1 MNKLVGICL
10 GLTLFS
16 STAFGQVTTVDGVG
30 ADKDSAVRDAM
41 RNAVEQVVGTYI
53 DSNTL
58 ISQSRVVEDEIY
70 AKSVGFVTDINILN
84 ELNVNGIYRIKATV
98 DVNTNPNSELVNKIA
113 VIKSLGDPRIGVIVF
128 KVSSTTESGALG
140 REYDEIIEE
149 SVNKKLLNMGFSHV
163 LDANIVSKLRNSSLL
178 NSIYNG
184 DTNLLSDSS
193 SYGVD
198 VLVLAKSNVDATK
211 INLIQGENTIDTQL
225 VRGNALIT
233 GKVIMLA
240 TGNIQATFSVKGQ
253 GVDISE
259 ASAGNKAL
267 LNASDSVASEV
278 ERILRKKAA
287 KAEDSIQI
295 NASVQDY
302 DKLQEFVNALKK
314 IKNVQ
319 SVKVREYQNGKAI
332 IDIDSSLKPHVIYL
346 MVKENS
352 GLNVFNEGI
361 TNNSMEI
368 SVS

>member
-1 MNKLVGICL
+1 MRKYFGTLC
-10 GLTLFS
+10 GLLFLAN
-16 STAFGQVTTVDGVG
+16 TAFAHTTTVDGVG
-30 ADKDSAVRDAM
+30 VDKDSAVKDAM
-41 RNAVEQVVGTYI
+41 RNAVENVVGTYI

-70 AKSVGFVTDINILN
+70 AKSVGFVTDIKVLN
-84 ELNVNGIYRIKATV
+84 ESNVNGVYRIKAIV

-128 KVSSTTESGALG
+128 KGSNTAESGAYG

-149 SVNKKLLNMGFSHV
+149 SINKKLLNMGFSHV
-163 LDANIVSKLRNSSLL
+163 LDTNIVSKLRNSSLL

-184 DTNLLSDSS
+184 ETNLLSDSS

-211 INLIQGENTIDTQL
+211 INLIQGESAIDTQL

-240 TGNIQATFSVKGQ
+240 TGNIQGTFSVKGQ

-267 LNASDSVASEV
+267 LNASEAVASEV
-278 ERILRKKAA
+278 EKVLRKKAA
-287 KAEDSIQI
+287 KVEDSIQI

-302 DKLQEFVNALKK
+302 DKLQELVNALKK
-314 IKNVQ
+314 LKNVQ
-319 SVKVREYQNGKAI
+319 GVKVREYQNGKAI
-332 IDIDSSLKPHVIYL
+332 IDVDSSLKPHVIYR
-346 MVKENS
+346 MIKDNS
-352 GLNVFNEGI
+352 SLNVFNEGM